1 MGKLII
7 ITAPSG
13 SGKSTI
19 VNHLLQTFPRLA
31 LSVSATTRAR
41 RTYETEGREYY
52 FIRPS
57 EFVQYIRQGR
67 FVEWEEVYPGQFYG
81 TLKSELRRLWSMRKG
96 IVFDIDVRGAKDL
109 KRMYP
114 KNSLAIFIKPP
125 SLGVLRQRLEAR
137 NTETP
142 EKIAVRMARAT
153 MEMSFETQFDALLIN
168 DDLETAKYESEL
180 LIEKFIH
187 GK

>member
-19 VNHLLQTFPRLA
+19 VKHLLQTFPRLA

-41 RTYETEGREYY
+41 RSYEADGREYY
-52 FIRPS
+52 FIPVSRFS
-57 EFVQYIRQGR
+57 QYLRQSR

-81 TLKSELRRLWSMRKG
+81 TLKSELKRLWALRK
-96 IVFDIDVRGAKDL
+96 IIIFDIDVRGAKDL
-109 KRMYP
+109 KRMFP

-142 EKIAVRMARAT
+142 EKIAVRMARAS
-153 MEMSFETQFDALLIN
+153 MEMDFENRFDAVVMN
-168 DDLETAKYESEL
+168 DDLETAKKEIEL
-180 LIEKFIH
+180 LIEKFIK